1 MPVYL
6 LGTLDTKG
14 HEIAF
19 VRDLLHEYGAKTC
32 VVDTGCLGSPLI
44 TADVTREQVFEAAGV
59 SLEMLREKNDRGQA
73 VTQAALGAASIVSA
87 AQARGE
93 VDGLLALGG
102 SAGTTIGTS
111 AMRALPLGIPKLMVS
126 TLASGQTRPYVGG
139 KDILMLN
146 SVVDIAGINRISRL
160 VLGEAARAMAGMVLL
175 NGGFSGPLA
184 PRLGGERAR
193 VRGAD
198 EPAISKCGTLTE
210 EVSFAEQQTHSNKAP
225 LTLTLS
231 PEDGGEGTRADKS
244 PFTDKPLVAATM
256 FGVTTPCVEHARKI
270 LEAAGY
276 EVLVFHATG
285 NGGEAMEGL
294 IADGLIAGVLDITTT
309 ELADELVGG
318 TLTAGSTRL
327 TAAGKRGVPQVISVG
342 ALDMVNFG
350 PIQPTTG
357 LPETAPEK
365 FRDRKYYRHN
375 PTVTLMRTTSDENRQ
390 LGEEIGR
397 KAAAAT
403 GPTSILIPLRGVSAI
418 DQTGKPFDD
427 PMARQALFDAIRTTH
442 GSAEL
447 IELDNHIN
455 DTAFAEAAAR
465 KLLELMTRK

>member
-32 VVDTGCLGSPLI
+32 VVDTGCLGEPTI
-44 TADVTREQVFEAAGV
+44 AADISREQVFAAAGV
-59 SLEMLREKNDRGQA
+59 SLKALREQNDRGQA
-73 VTQAALGAASIVSA
+73 VTQAALGAANIVSA

-93 VDGLLALGG
+93 VDGILALGG

-111 AMRALPLGIPKLMVS
+111 AMRALPLGVPKLMVS

-175 NGGFSGPLA
+175 GRKSPVCVAGVESSSPQYSSTPKSG
-184 PRLGGERAR
+184 GGED
-193 VRGAD
+193 AD
-198 EPAISKCGTLTE
+198 PSHTSHA
-210 EVSFAEQQTHSNKAP
+210 
-225 LTLTLS
+225 
-231 PEDGGEGTRADKS
+231 
-244 PFTDKPLVAATM
+244 DKPLVAATM
-256 FGVTTPCVEHARKI
+256 FGVTTPCVERARKI

-318 TLTAGSTRL
+318 TLTAGPTRL

-350 PIQPTTG
+350 PPNTV
-357 LPETAPEK
+357 PDK
-365 FRDRKYYRHN
+365 FKQRQFYQHN
-375 PTVTLMRTTSDENRQ
+375 PTVTLMRTTPDENRQ

-427 PMARQALFDAIRTTH
+427 PAARQALYDGIRSTH
-442 GSAEL
+442 GATEL
-447 IELDNHIN
+447 IELDHHIN
-455 DTAFAEAAAR
+455 APEFAEAAAN
-465 KLLELMTRK
+465 KLLALMRGE

>member
-44 TADVTREQVFEAAGV
+44 AADVTSEQVFAAAGA

-73 VTQAALGAASIVSA
+73 ITQAAIGAASIVSA

-93 VDGLLALGG
+93 VDGILALGG

-111 AMRALPLGIPKLMVS
+111 AMRALPLGVPKLMVS

-146 SVVDIAGINRISRL
+146 AVVDIAGINRISRL
-160 VLGEAARAMAGMVLL
+160 VLTEAARAMAGMVLL
-175 NGGFSGPLA
+175 SRETSAKSQEPNRDDAASKTSGS
-184 PRLGGERAR
+184 R
-193 VRGAD
+193 
-198 EPAISKCGTLTE
+198 
-210 EVSFAEQQTHSNKAP
+210 
-225 LTLTLS
+225 LS
-231 PEDGGEGTRADKS
+231 PLDS
-244 PFTDKPLVAATM
+244 PPSTDKPLVAATM
-256 FGVTTPCVEHARKI
+256 FGVTTPCVELARKI

-318 TLTAGSTRL
+318 TLTAGPTRL

-350 PIQPTTG
+350 PPNTV
-357 LPETAPEK
+357 PDK
-365 FRDRKYYRHN
+365 FQQRQFYQHN
-375 PTVTLMRTTSDENRQ
+375 PTVTLMRTTPDENRR

-418 DQTGKPFDD
+418 DQIGKPFDD
-427 PMARQALFDAIRTTH
+427 PAARQALYDGIRSTH
-442 GSAEL
+442 GTTEL
-447 IELDNHIN
+447 IELDHHIN
-455 DTAFAEAAAR
+455 APEFAEAAAN
-465 KLLELMTRK
+465 KLLSLMRGQ